1 MDKQER
7 MKVKYPVYE
16 LVVKPNTEE
25 VDKLCR
31 FNLAEEIVSTM

>member
-7 MKVKYPVYE
+7 MKAKYPVYE
-16 LVVKPNTEE
+16 LEVKPNTEE

-31 FNLAEEIVSTM
+31 FNLVEEIVSTM